1 MMRLIPRLAVLMPS
15 NTAEQSA
22 TEGSQAGENHI
33 ADESA
38 AAGSEESVD
47 AAALFP
53 LLRVPSSRVAVAAS
67 TAAAAAASGA
77 ALVLFVVVPAVVV
90 VFAPAVD

>member
-1 MMRLIPRLAVLMPS
+1 MMRLIPRLAVLVPS

-53 LLRVPSSRVAVAAS
+53 LHVPSSRVAVATS
-67 TAAAAAASGA
+67 AAAAAATSVS